1 MVAIIDYKSGNI
13 RSVKNALDRL
23 GYDSIITNCE
33 YDIERATH
41 IILPGVGDAY
51 NVMNYLIKS
60 DLYSVIKS
68 ARSPVLGICIG
79 MQILCAS
86 SQEGSVQC
94 LNLFDIPVNKL
105 ECSQK
110 LPHMGWNRVYDL
122 RSPLFNGVM
131 EGEWFYFVHSYAP
144 ILSQNSIATTNYGVE
159 FSAALNKQNFYGTQ
173 FHPEKSGDIGLK
185 VLSNFLIM

>member
-1 MVAIIDYKSGNI
+1 MVAILDYKSGNI

-33 YDIERATH
+33 SDIERATH

-60 DLYSVIKS
+60 NLYSVIKS
-68 ARSPVLGICIG
+68 ISSPVLGICIG

-86 SQEGSVQC
+86 SQEGNVQC
-94 LNLFDIPVNKL
+94 LNLFDIPVKKL
-105 ECSQK
+105 ESSQK

-122 RSPLFNGVM
+122 RSPLFNGVN

-173 FHPEKSGDIGLK
+173 FHPEKSGDVGLK